1 VKKDDF
7 DVLEIV
13 FFFFFSFPSSS
24 SLFIFFKGGGGGG
37 LVLRFVII
45 FVRILRMH
53 SRGRGDEGTKQ
64 TQTLSER
71 EWNAFV
77 RNEEFFSTDRQQT
90 EKESFFATMREELD
104 FNEKRDDRTRERK
117 G

>member
-1 VKKDDF
+1 
-7 DVLEIV
+7 
-13 FFFFFSFPSSS
+13 
-24 SLFIFFKGGGGGG
+24 
-37 LVLRFVII
+37 
-45 FVRILRMH
+45 MQ
-53 SRGRGDEGTKQ
+53 SRGRRGRRGHEANTDR
-64 TQTLSER
+64 ER

>member
-1 VKKDDF
+1 LCEYCECI
-7 DVLEIV
+7 LE
-13 FFFFFSFPSSS
+13 
-24 SLFIFFKGGGGGG
+24 GDE
-37 LVLRFVII
+37 
-45 FVRILRMH
+45 
-53 SRGRGDEGTKQ
+53 GDEGTKQ

-90 EKESFFATMREELD
+90 EKESVAMMREELD

-117 G
+117 GWVSFQISF